1 MNNKR
6 VLILLIDNQSISE
19 NIIIKSLPKIKK
31 FKSKF
36 LILGDK
42 LNFSKLAKK
51 IDLINK
57 NNKKIIFL
65 DVPKNKI
72 KNFTYTNL
80 ITNLAIKF
88 LKSKKYKAVINMPI
102 NKKKYL
108 PKNFSGYTEFFSSK
122 MGTLGREVMLLYN
135 EKLSI
140 SPLTTHVPI
149 NKINKFINKKKI
161 LNAIKIINNFY
172 KKIIK
177 KENNLLVTGYNPH
190 CGKDFNNN
198 KTDKI
203 ISETIKKVKNK
214 IPNISGP
221 YSADTVFINTKDNSS
236 ILGMY
241 HDQVLPAFK
250 GKYKFNAANITL
262 GSKFL
267 RLSPD
272 HGPAEE
278 LKNKKNINIDSFL
291 YCINFC
297 EKYL

>member
-1 MNNKR
+1 MNNKKI
-6 VLILLIDNQSISE
+6 LILLIDNQSISE

-31 FKSKF
+31 SKSRL

-42 LNFSKLAKK
+42 LNFSQLAKK
-51 IDLINK
+51 IDQMNK

-65 DVPKNKI
+65 NVPKNKI
-72 KNFTYTNL
+72 KNYTYTSL
-80 ITNLAIKF
+80 ITNLAIKL

-108 PKNFSGYTEFFSSK
+108 SKNFSGYTEFFSSK

-149 NKINKFINKKKI
+149 NKINKFINKEKL

-177 KENNLLVTGYNPH
+177 KKNNLLITGYNPH
-190 CGKDFNNN
+190 CGKDFSNS

-203 ISETIKKVKNK
+203 ISETINK
-214 IPNISGP
+214 IKSKTPNVSGP
-221 YSADTVFINTKDNSS
+221 YSADTIFVNIKENCS
-236 ILGMY
+236 IIGMY

-250 GKYKFNAANITL
+250 AKYKFNAANITL

-272 HGPAEE
+272 HGPADE
-278 LKNKKNINIDSFL
+278 LKNKKNININSFL